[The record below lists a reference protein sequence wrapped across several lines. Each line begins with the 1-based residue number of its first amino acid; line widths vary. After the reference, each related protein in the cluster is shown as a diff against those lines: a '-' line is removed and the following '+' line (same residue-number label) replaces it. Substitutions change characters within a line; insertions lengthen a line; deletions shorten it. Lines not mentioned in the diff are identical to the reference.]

1 MCGAPALR
9 TVRPHNNE
17 LFSGAE
23 MDELMDR
30 AVDTTA
36 GENSNEGAE
45 LRGSSFDYLTQ
56 PGTDLVAKAQA
67 FHAWA
72 QNRVAHG
79 VFPYAKRLGG
89 RPGATTELTLLDGQR
104 HAGLNFSSQEYLSLA
119 RHPKVCAAA
128 QAAMERYGVHSAGS
142 TALAGNVE
150 EAAALEAEL
159 GELLR
164 TPEVLLFPTGW
175 AAGFGAIKGLVR
187 EADHIVIDQLAHNCL
202 HEGARAAT
210 PNIHLHRHL
219 DADHVERLLKRVRQ
233 RDPHNGILVVTEGCF
248 SMDADS
254 PDIARLQALA
264 HQYGAL
270 LMVDI
275 AHDLGCMGPGGG
287 GQLEMQ
293 GMLGKVDLV
302 MGSFSKT
309 FASNG
314 GFVASHHRAIKEYLR
329 FYAAPNTF
337 SNALS
342 PVQVAIIRACVAI
355 VRSAEGQQ
363 RRDRLMQ
370 GILGLRNALTEH
382 GITVLGHPSPIVPV
396 MLGHDALAR
405 VASREMA
412 QAGLLANLV
421 EYPAVSLN
429 SARLRMQ
436 VMADHT
442 PALAQTAARIVA
454 DSLQRA
460 RGLTGHAH

>member
-1 MCGAPALR
+1 MERAAGTAAARQEDCCDGAAL
-9 TVRPHNNE
+9 
-17 LFSGAE
+17 A
-23 MDELMDR
+23 
-30 AVDTTA
+30 
-36 GENSNEGAE
+36 
-45 LRGSSFDYLTQ
+45 GSSFDYLTQ
-56 PGTDLVAKAQA
+56 PGADLAAKAQA

-72 QNRVAHG
+72 ENRVAHG

-89 RPGATTELTLLDGQR
+89 SPGATAELTLPDGQR

-119 RHPKVCAAA
+119 RHPRVCAAA

-159 GELLR
+159 GELLL

-175 AAGFGAIKGLVR
+175 AAGFGAIKALVR
-187 EADHIVIDQLAHNCL
+187 ETDHVVIDQLAHNCL
-202 HEGARAAT
+202 HEGARAST

-219 DADHVERLLKRVRQ
+219 DADHVERLLKRVRR

-254 PDIARLQALA
+254 PDILRLQALA
-264 HQYGAL
+264 HEHGAL
-270 LMVDI
+270 LMVDV
-275 AHDLGCMGPGGG
+275 AHDLGCLGAGGG

-293 GMLGKVDLV
+293 GMLGRVDLV

-342 PVQVAIIRACVAI
+342 PVQVAIVRACVAI

-363 RRDRLMQ
+363 RRERLMQ
-370 GILGLRNALTEH
+370 AILALRAALSAQGIS
-382 GITVLGHPSPIVPV
+382 VLGQPSPIVPV
-396 MLGHDALAR
+396 MLGPDALAR
-405 VASREMA
+405 VACREMSR
-412 QAGLLANLV
+412 AGLLANLV

-442 PALAQTAARIVA
+442 PALAHTASHIVA
-454 DSLQRA
+454 DSLHRA
-460 RGLTGHAH
+460 RGLTGTVP

>member
-1 MCGAPALR
+1 
-9 TVRPHNNE
+9 
-17 LFSGAE
+17 
-23 MDELMDR
+23 MDELMEQ
-30 AVDTTA
+30 AVDITA
-36 GENSNEGAE
+36 REGDSSSNGAE

-56 PGTDLVAKAQA
+56 PGADLAAKAQA

-72 QNRVAHG
+72 QTRVSHG

-89 RPGATTELTLLDGQR
+89 RPGATAELTLLDGQR

-119 RHPKVCAAA
+119 RHPRVCAAA

-150 EAAALEAEL
+150 EAVALEAEL

-187 EADHIVIDQLAHNCL
+187 ETDHIIIDQLAHNCL
-202 HEGARAAT
+202 HEGARAST

-219 DADHVERLLKRVRQ
+219 DIDHVERLLRRVRQ

-264 HQYGAL
+264 HGHGAL

-275 AHDLGCMGPGGG
+275 AHDLGCLGASGG
-287 GQLEMQ
+287 GQLEIQ

-314 GFVASHHRAIKEYLR
+314 GFVASHDRAIKEYLR

-342 PVQVAIIRACVAI
+342 PVQVAIVRACLGI
-355 VRSAEGQQ
+355 VRSSEGAE
-363 RRDRLMQ
+363 RRERLMRA
-370 GILGLRNALTEH
+370 ILGLRGALTEQ
-382 GITVLGHPSPIVPV
+382 GVTVLGHPSPIVPV
-396 MLGHDALAR
+396 MLGHDATAR

-412 QAGLLANLV
+412 EAGLLANLV

-454 DSLQRA
+454 DALQRA
-460 RGLTGHAH
+460 RALTGEIH

>member
-1 MCGAPALR
+1 
-9 TVRPHNNE
+9 
-17 LFSGAE
+17 
-23 MDELMDR
+23 MDELLERAADAAQEEVMD
-30 AVDTTA
+30 
-36 GENSNEGAE
+36 GAA
-45 LRGSSFDYLTQ
+45 LRGSSFDYLAQ
-56 PGTDLVAKAQA
+56 PGTNLAAKAQA

-72 QNRVAHG
+72 ENRVAHG

-89 RPGATTELTLLDGQR
+89 RPGATAELTLLDGQR
-104 HAGLNFSSQEYLSLA
+104 HAGLNYSSQEYLSLA
-119 RHPKVCAAA
+119 RHPRVCAAA

-150 EAAALEAEL
+150 ETTALEAEL

-164 TPEVLLFPTGW
+164 MPEVLLFPTGW

-187 EADHIVIDQLAHNCL
+187 ETDHVVMDQLAHNCL

-219 DADHVERLLKRVRQ
+219 DMDHVERLLKRVRQ
-233 RDPHNGILVVTEGCF
+233 RDPHNGILLVTEGCF

-254 PDIARLQALA
+254 PDLKRLQALA
-264 HQYGAL
+264 REHGAL
-270 LMVDI
+270 LMVDV

-287 GQLEMQ
+287 GQLALQ
-293 GMLGKVDLV
+293 GMLGQVDLV

-314 GFVASHHRAIKEYLR
+314 GFVASHDRAIKEYLR

-342 PVQVAIIRACVAI
+342 PVQVAIIRACVGV

-363 RRDRLMQ
+363 RRDRLMHA
-370 GILGLRNALTEH
+370 ILGLRGALTEQ

-396 MLGHDALAR
+396 LLGNDALAR
-405 VASREMA
+405 VACREMSR
-412 QAGLLANLV
+412 AGLLANLV

-442 PALAQTAARIVA
+442 PALGQTAARIVA
-454 DSLQRA
+454 EALHRA
-460 RGLTGHAH
+460 REITGTSH

>member
-1 MCGAPALR
+1 
-9 TVRPHNNE
+9 
-17 LFSGAE
+17 
-23 MDELMDR
+23 MDELLEPVTDL
-30 AVDTTA
+30 AEV
-36 GENSNEGAE
+36 GACDGAA
-45 LRGSSFDYLTQ
+45 LRGSSFDFLTR
-56 PGTDLVAKAQA
+56 PGADLAAKAQA

-72 QNRVAHG
+72 QTRLAGG

-89 RPGATTELTLLDGQR
+89 RPGATAELTLLDGRR

-119 RHPKVCAAA
+119 RHPEVCAAA
-128 QAAMERYGVHSAGS
+128 QAAMARYGVHSAGS

-150 EAAALEAEL
+150 EAEALETEL
-159 GELLR
+159 GALLR
-164 TPEVLLFPTGW
+164 MPEVLLFPTGW

-187 EADHIVIDQLAHNCL
+187 ETDHVVIDQLAHNCL

-210 PNIHLHRHL
+210 PHIHLHRHL
-219 DADHVERLLKRVRQ
+219 DADHVERLLARLRR
-233 RDPHNGILVVTEGCF
+233 RDPHGGILVVTEGCF

-254 PDIARLQALA
+254 PDLARLQALA
-264 HQYGAL
+264 RGHGAL
-270 LMVDI
+270 LLVDV
-275 AHDLGCMGPGGG
+275 AHDLGSMGPGGT
-287 GQLEMQ
+287 GQIGLQ
-293 GMLGKVDLV
+293 GLLGEVDLV

-314 GFVASHHRAIKEYLR
+314 GFVACHQRAVKEYLR

-342 PVQVAIIRACVAI
+342 PVQVAVVRACLAL
-355 VRSAEGQQ
+355 VRSAEGEA
-363 RRDRLMQ
+363 RRGRLMRAVLALRAALAAQ
-370 GILGLRNALTEH
+370 GIG
-382 GITVLGHPSPIVPV
+382 VLGQPSPIVPV
-396 MLGHDALAR
+396 MLGPDALAR

-421 EYPAVSLN
+421 EYPAVSMN

-454 DSLQRA
+454 DALQRA
-460 RGLTGHAH
+460 RAAG

>member
-1 MCGAPALR
+1 
-9 TVRPHNNE
+9 
-17 LFSGAE
+17 
-23 MDELMDR
+23 MDELLER
-30 AVDTTA
+30 AVDAAPGEEAMDGTA
-36 GENSNEGAE
+36 
-45 LRGSSFDYLTQ
+45 LRGSSFDYLAL
-56 PGTDLVAKAQA
+56 PGTDLAAKAQA
-67 FHAWA
+67 FHQWA
-72 QNRVAHG
+72 QTRVHHG

-89 RPGATTELTLLDGQR
+89 RPGATAELTLLDGQR

-119 RHPKVCAAA
+119 RHPQVAAAA
-128 QAAMERYGVHSAGS
+128 QAAMARYGVHSAGS

-150 EAAALEAEL
+150 EAVALEAEL

-164 TPEVLLFPTGW
+164 MPEVLLFPTGW

-187 EADHIVIDQLAHNCL
+187 ETDHVVMDQLAHNCL

-219 DADHVERLLKRVRQ
+219 DMEHVARLLQRVRQ
-233 RDPHNGILVVTEGCF
+233 RDPHNGILLVTEGCF
-248 SMDADS
+248 SMDADA
-254 PDIARLQALA
+254 PDLRRLQALA
-264 HQYGAL
+264 REHGAL
-270 LMVDI
+270 LMVDV

-287 GQLEMQ
+287 GQLALQ
-293 GMLGKVDLV
+293 GVLGQVDLV

-314 GFVASHHRAIKEYLR
+314 GFVACHDRAIKEYLR

-342 PVQVAIIRACVAI
+342 PVQVAIIRACVGI
-355 VRSAEGQQ
+355 VRSCEGQQ
-363 RRDRLMQ
+363 RRDRLMHA
-370 GILGLRNALTEH
+370 ILGLRSALTEQ
-382 GITVLGHPSPIVPV
+382 GITVLGQPSPIVPV
-396 MLGHDALAR
+396 LLGQDAVAR
-405 VASREMA
+405 VACREMS

-442 PALAQTAARIVA
+442 PALCQTAARIVA

-460 RGLTGHAH
+460 RLLTGTLN

>member
-1 MCGAPALR
+1 MER
-9 TVRPHNNE
+9 TV
-17 LFSGAE
+17 
-23 MDELMDR
+23 
-30 AVDTTA
+30 
-36 GENSNEGAE
+36 ENTVREEPDSHVGAE
-45 LRGSSFDYLTQ
+45 LKGSSFDYLTQ
-56 PGTDLVAKAQA
+56 PGADLTAKARA

-72 QNRVAHG
+72 QRRVTHG

-89 RPGATTELTLLDGQR
+89 RPGATAELTLLNGQR

-119 RHPKVCAAA
+119 KHPKVCAAA
-128 QAAMERYGVHSAGS
+128 QQAMDRYGVHSAGS

-150 EAAALEAEL
+150 EAVALEAEL
-159 GELLR
+159 GELLK

-187 EADHIVIDQLAHNCL
+187 ETDHIVIDQLAHNCL

-219 DADHVERLLKRVRQ
+219 DADHVERLLKRVRH
-233 RDPHNGILVVTEGCF
+233 RDPHNGILLVTEGCF

-264 HQYGAL
+264 HEYGAL
-270 LMVDI
+270 LMVDV
-275 AHDLGCMGPGGG
+275 AHDLGCLGPNGG
-287 GQLEMQ
+287 GQLELQ
-293 GMLGKVDLV
+293 DMLGKVDLV

-314 GFVASHHRAIKEYLR
+314 GFVASHDPAIKEYLR

-355 VRSAEGQQ
+355 VRSEEGVE
-363 RRDRLMQ
+363 RRGRLMRA
-370 GILGLRNALTEH
+370 ILALRSALTEQ
-382 GITVLGHPSPIVPV
+382 GVTVLGHPSPIVPV
-396 MLGHDALAR
+396 MLGHDATAR

-412 QAGLLANLV
+412 EAGLLANLV

-442 PALAQTAARIVA
+442 PELAETAARLVVT
-454 DSLQRA
+454 SLQRA
-460 RGLTGHAH
+460 RAITGEAH

>member
-1 MCGAPALR
+1 
-9 TVRPHNNE
+9 
-17 LFSGAE
+17 
-23 MDELMDR
+23 MDDLMDR
-30 AVDTTA
+30 AVETTA
-36 GENSNEGAE
+36 REEDSSDGAE

-56 PGTDLVAKAQA
+56 PGADLTAKAQA

-72 QNRVAHG
+72 ENRVAHG

-89 RPGATTELTLLDGQR
+89 RPGATAELTLLDGQR

-128 QAAMERYGVHSAGS
+128 QAHSAGS

-150 EAAALEAEL
+150 ETTALEAEL

-187 EADHIVIDQLAHNCL
+187 ETDHVIIDQLAHNCL
-202 HEGARAAT
+202 HEGARAST

-219 DADHVERLLKRVRQ
+219 DADHVERLLRRVRQ
-233 RDPHNGILVVTEGCF
+233 RDPHHGILVVTEGCF

-254 PDIARLQALA
+254 PDLPRLQRLA
-264 HQYGAL
+264 REHGAL
-270 LMVDI
+270 LLVDV
-275 AHDLGCMGPGGG
+275 AHDLGCMGAGGG

-293 GMLGKVDLV
+293 GLLGQVDLV

-342 PVQVAIIRACVAI
+342 LVQVAIVRACVGI

-370 GILGLRNALTEH
+370 AILALRGALTEQ
-382 GITVLGHPSPIVPV
+382 GVTVLGHPSPIVPV
-396 MLGHDALAR
+396 LLGPDALAR

-412 QAGLLANLV
+412 EAGLLANLV

-436 VMADHT
+436 VMTDHT

-454 DSLQRA
+454 DALQRA
-460 RGLTGHAH
+460 RVLTGEVH

>member
-1 MCGAPALR
+1 
-9 TVRPHNNE
+9 
-17 LFSGAE
+17 
-23 MDELMDR
+23 MDELMER
-30 AVDTTA
+30 TVDTVQEEVMDDA
-36 GENSNEGAE
+36 A
-45 LRGSSFDYLTQ
+45 LRGSSFDYLAK
-56 PGTDLVAKAQA
+56 PGADLAAKAQA

-72 QNRVAHG
+72 ANRVAHG

-89 RPGATTELTLLDGQR
+89 RPGATAELTLLDGQR

-119 RHPKVCAAA
+119 RHPRVCAAA

-150 EAAALEAEL
+150 EATALEAEL

-164 TPEVLLFPTGW
+164 MPEVLLFPTGW

-187 EADHIVIDQLAHNCL
+187 ETDHVVMDQLAHNCL

-219 DADHVERLLKRVRQ
+219 DTDHVERLLKRVRQ
-233 RDPHNGILVVTEGCF
+233 RDPHNGILLVTEGCF

-254 PDIARLQALA
+254 PDLKRLQALA
-264 HQYGAL
+264 REHGAL
-270 LMVDI
+270 LMVDV
-275 AHDLGCMGPGGG
+275 AHDLGCMGPGGS
-287 GQLEMQ
+287 GQIGLQ
-293 GMLGKVDLV
+293 RMLGEVDLV

-314 GFVASHHRAIKEYLR
+314 GFVASHDRAIKEYLR

-342 PVQVAIIRACVAI
+342 PMQVAI
-355 VRSAEGQQ
+355 VRACLAVIRSGEGQQ
-363 RRDRLMQ
+363 RRDRLMHA
-370 GILGLRNALTEH
+370 ILGLRGALTEQ

-396 MLGHDALAR
+396 LLGNDALAR
-405 VASREMA
+405 VACREMSR
-412 QAGLLANLV
+412 AGLLANLV

-442 PALAQTAARIVA
+442 PALGQTAARIVA
-454 DSLQRA
+454 DALRRA
-460 RGLTGHAH
+460 RELTGPAH

>member
-1 MCGAPALR
+1 
-9 TVRPHNNE
+9 
-17 LFSGAE
+17 
-23 MDELMDR
+23 MDELLER
-30 AVDTTA
+30 AVEAAQEEEFVD
-36 GENSNEGAE
+36 GAA
-45 LRGSSFDYLTQ
+45 LQGSSFDYLAR
-56 PGTDLVAKAQA
+56 PGADLAAKAQA

-72 QNRVAHG
+72 QTRVHHG

-89 RPGATTELTLLDGQR
+89 RPGATAELTLLDGQR

-128 QAAMERYGVHSAGS
+128 QGAMDRYGVHSAGS

-164 TPEVLLFPTGW
+164 MPEVLLFPTGW

-187 EADHIVIDQLAHNCL
+187 ETDHVVMDQLAHNCL

-219 DADHVERLLKRVRQ
+219 DMGHVERLLRRVRR

-254 PDIARLQALA
+254 PDLKRLQALA
-264 HQYGAL
+264 REHGAL
-270 LMVDI
+270 LMVDV
-275 AHDLGCMGPGGG
+275 AHDLGCLGPGGG
-287 GQLEMQ
+287 GQLALQ
-293 GMLGKVDLV
+293 GLLGQVDLV

-314 GFVASHHRAIKEYLR
+314 GFVACHDRAIKEYLR

-342 PVQVAIIRACVAI
+342 PVQVAVVRACVGI

-363 RRDRLMQ
+363 RRDRLMHA
-370 GILGLRNALTEH
+370 ILGLRNALTAQ

-396 MLGHDALAR
+396 LLGPDALAR
-405 VASREMA
+405 VACREMSR
-412 QAGLLANLV
+412 AGLLANLV

-442 PALAQTAARIVA
+442 PALGETAARIVA
-454 DSLQRA
+454 DALQRA
-460 RGLTGHAH
+460 RLLTGPAA

>member
-1 MCGAPALR
+1 MER
-9 TVRPHNNE
+9 TV
-17 LFSGAE
+17 
-23 MDELMDR
+23 
-30 AVDTTA
+30 
-36 GENSNEGAE
+36 ENTVREETDSHVGAE
-45 LRGSSFDYLTQ
+45 LKGSSFDYLTQ
-56 PGTDLVAKAQA
+56 PGADLTAKARA

-72 QNRVAHG
+72 QRRVTHG

-89 RPGATTELTLLDGQR
+89 RPGATAELTLLNGQR

-119 RHPKVCAAA
+119 KHPKVCAAA
-128 QAAMERYGVHSAGS
+128 QEAMDRYGVHSAGS

-150 EAAALEAEL
+150 EAVALEAEL
-159 GELLR
+159 GELLK

-187 EADHIVIDQLAHNCL
+187 ETDHIVIDQLAHNCL

-219 DADHVERLLKRVRQ
+219 DADHVERLLKRVRH
-233 RDPHNGILVVTEGCF
+233 RDPHNGILLVTEGCF

-264 HQYGAL
+264 HEYGAL
-270 LMVDI
+270 LMVDV
-275 AHDLGCMGPGGG
+275 AHDLGCLGPNGG
-287 GQLEMQ
+287 GQLELQ

-314 GFVASHHRAIKEYLR
+314 GFVASHDPAIKEYLR

-355 VRSAEGQQ
+355 VRSEEGVE
-363 RRDRLMQ
+363 RRGRLMRAV
-370 GILGLRNALTEH
+370 LSLRSALTEQ
-382 GITVLGHPSPIVPV
+382 GVTVLGHPSPIVPV
-396 MLGHDALAR
+396 MLGHDATAR

-412 QAGLLANLV
+412 EAGLLANLV

-442 PALAQTAARIVA
+442 PELAETAARLVVT
-454 DSLQRA
+454 SLQRA
-460 RGLTGHAH
+460 RAITGEAH

>member
-1 MCGAPALR
+1 
-9 TVRPHNNE
+9 
-17 LFSGAE
+17 
-23 MDELMDR
+23 MDELLER
-30 AVDTTA
+30 AADTAAKDLTDGA
-36 GENSNEGAE
+36 G
-45 LRGSSFDYLTQ
+45 LRGSSFDYLAR
-56 PGTDLVAKAQA
+56 PGPDLAAKAQA

-72 QNRVAHG
+72 QTRVTQG
-79 VFPYAKRLGG
+79 LFPYAKRLAG
-89 RPGATTELTLLDGQR
+89 RPGATAELTLLDGRR

-119 RHPKVCAAA
+119 RHPQVCAAA

-150 EAAALEAEL
+150 EAVALEAEL

-187 EADHIVIDQLAHNCL
+187 ETDHIVIDQLAHNCL

-210 PNIHLHRHL
+210 PNVHLHRHL
-219 DADHVERLLKRVRQ
+219 DADHVERLLARLRR

-254 PDIARLQALA
+254 PDLRRLQALA
-264 HQYGAL
+264 RAHGAL
-270 LMVDI
+270 LMVDV
-275 AHDLGCMGPGGG
+275 AHDLGCLGPGGT
-287 GQLEMQ
+287 GQIGLQ
-293 GMLGKVDLV
+293 GMLGEVDLV

-314 GFVASHHRAIKEYLR
+314 GFVSSHDPAIKAYLR

-342 PVQVAIIRACVAI
+342 PVQVAIVRACLGL
-355 VRSAEGQQ
+355 VRSGEGQR
-363 RRDRLMQ
+363 RRDQLMQ
-370 GILGLRNALTEH
+370 AILALRAALTEQ
-382 GITVLGHPSPIVPV
+382 GVSVLGQPSPIVPV
-396 MLGHDALAR
+396 MLGPDALAR
-405 VASREMA
+405 VACREMG

-442 PALAQTAARIVA
+442 PALCQTAARIVA
-454 DSLQRA
+454 DSLARA
-460 RGLTGHAH
+460 RDLKGAVQ

>member
-1 MCGAPALR
+1 M
-9 TVRPHNNE
+9 E
-17 LFSGAE
+17 
-23 MDELMDR
+23 R
-30 AVDTTA
+30 AADTTA
-36 GENSNEGAE
+36 TGDDDRCDGAA
-45 LRGSSFDYLTQ
+45 LTGSSFDYLTQ
-56 PGTDLVAKAQA
+56 PGANLAAKAQA

-72 QNRVAHG
+72 EHRVAHG

-89 RPGATTELTLLDGQR
+89 RPGATAELTLPDGQR

-119 RHPKVCAAA
+119 RHPQVCAAA

-150 EAAALEAEL
+150 EAVALEAEL

-187 EADHIVIDQLAHNCL
+187 ETDHVIIDQLAHNCL
-202 HEGARAAT
+202 HEGARAST
-210 PNIHLHRHL
+210 PNLHLHRHL
-219 DADHVERLLKRVRQ
+219 DADHVERLLKRVRR

-254 PDIARLQALA
+254 PDIPRLQALA
-264 HQYGAL
+264 HEHGAL
-270 LMVDI
+270 LMVDV
-275 AHDLGCMGPGGG
+275 AHDLGCLGASGG

-293 GMLGKVDLV
+293 GMLGRVDLV

-342 PVQVAIIRACVAI
+342 PVQVAIVRACVGL
-355 VRSAEGQQ
+355 VRAPEGQQ

-370 GILGLRNALTEH
+370 AILALRAALTAQ
-382 GITVLGHPSPIVPV
+382 GVSVLGQPSPIVPV
-396 MLGHDALAR
+396 MLGPDALAR
-405 VASREMA
+405 VACREMSR
-412 QAGLLANLV
+412 AGLLANLV

-442 PALAQTAARIVA
+442 PALAQAAARLVA
-454 DSLQRA
+454 DALQRA
-460 RGLTGHAH
+460 RTLTGAAH

>member
-1 MCGAPALR
+1 
-9 TVRPHNNE
+9 
-17 LFSGAE
+17 
-23 MDELMDR
+23 MDELLDR
-30 AVDTTA
+30 VADATPNATTT
-36 GENSNEGAE
+36 NDGAE
-45 LRGSSFDYLTQ
+45 LQGSSFDYLTR
-56 PGTDLVAKAQA
+56 PGTDLAAKAQA

-72 QNRVAHG
+72 QTRVSHG

-89 RPGATTELTLLDGQR
+89 RPGATAELTMLDGQR
-104 HAGLNFSSQEYLSLA
+104 HAGLNFSSREYLSLA
-119 RHPKVCAAA
+119 RHPRVCTAA

-150 EAAALEAEL
+150 ETAALEAEL

-187 EADHIVIDQLAHNCL
+187 ETDHIVIDQLAHNCL

-210 PNIHLHRHL
+210 RNVHLHRHL
-219 DADHVERLLKRVRQ
+219 DVGHVERLLRRVRQ
-233 RDPHNGILVVTEGCF
+233 RDPRNGILVVTEGCF
-248 SMDADS
+248 SMDADL

-264 HQYGAL
+264 REHGAL
-270 LMVDI
+270 LMVDV
-275 AHDLGCMGPGGG
+275 AHDLGSLGAGGG
-287 GQLEMQ
+287 GQLELQ
-293 GMLGKVDLV
+293 GMLGQVDLV

-314 GFVASHHRAIKEYLR
+314 GFVASHDPAIKEYLR

-355 VRSAEGQQ
+355 VRSVEGAE
-363 RRDRLMQ
+363 RRGRLMRA
-370 GILGLRNALTEH
+370 ILALRGALTEQ

-405 VASREMA
+405 IASREMG

-442 PALAQTAARIVA
+442 PALCNTAARIVA
-454 DSLQRA
+454 DALQRA
-460 RGLTGHAH
+460 HQLTRAAS

>member
-1 MCGAPALR
+1 
-9 TVRPHNNE
+9 
-17 LFSGAE
+17 
-23 MDELMDR
+23 MDELLDR
-30 AVDTTA
+30 VADATPEVTT
-36 GENSNEGAE
+36 NTTTSDGAE
-45 LRGSSFDYLTQ
+45 LQGSSFDYLTR
-56 PGTDLVAKAQA
+56 PGTDLTAKAQA

-72 QNRVAHG
+72 QTRVSHG

-89 RPGATTELTLLDGQR
+89 RPGATAELTMLDGQR
-104 HAGLNFSSQEYLSLA
+104 QAGLNFSSQEYLSLA
-119 RHPKVCAAA
+119 RHPLVCAAA

-150 EAAALEAEL
+150 ETAALEAEL

-164 TPEVLLFPTGW
+164 MPEVLLFPTGW

-187 EADHIVIDQLAHNCL
+187 ETDHVIIDQLAHNCL

-210 PNIHLHRHL
+210 RNVHLHRHL
-219 DADHVERLLKRVRQ
+219 DVDHVERLLKRVRQ
-233 RDPHNGILVVTEGCF
+233 RDPRNGILVVTEGCF
-248 SMDADS
+248 SMDVDS

-264 HQYGAL
+264 RARGAL
-270 LMVDI
+270 LMVDV
-275 AHDLGCMGPGGG
+275 AHDLGCLGAGGG
-287 GQLEMQ
+287 GQLELQ
-293 GMLGKVDLV
+293 GQLGQVDLV

-314 GFVASHHRAIKEYLR
+314 GFVASHDPAIKAYLR

-355 VRSAEGQQ
+355 VRSSEGAA
-363 RRDRLMQ
+363 RRGRLMHA
-370 GILGLRNALTEH
+370 ILGLRSALTEQ

-396 MLGHDALAR
+396 MLGNDALAR
-405 VASREMA
+405 VASREMG

-442 PALAQTAARIVA
+442 PALCNTAARIVA
-454 DSLQRA
+454 DALQRA
-460 RGLTGHAH
+460 RVVTSDMH

>member
-1 MCGAPALR
+1 
-9 TVRPHNNE
+9 
-17 LFSGAE
+17 
-23 MDELMDR
+23 MDELLDR
-30 AVDTTA
+30 VADATPEVTT
-36 GENSNEGAE
+36 NTTTSDGAE
-45 LRGSSFDYLTQ
+45 LQGSSFDYLTR
-56 PGTDLVAKAQA
+56 PGTDLAAKAQA

-72 QNRVAHG
+72 QTRVSHG

-89 RPGATTELTLLDGQR
+89 RPGATAELTMLDGQR
-104 HAGLNFSSQEYLSLA
+104 QAGLNFSSQEYLSLA
-119 RHPKVCAAA
+119 RHPTVCAAA

-150 EAAALEAEL
+150 ETTALEAEL

-164 TPEVLLFPTGW
+164 MPEVLLFPTGW

-187 EADHIVIDQLAHNCL
+187 ETDHVIIDQLAHNCL

-210 PNIHLHRHL
+210 RNVHLHRHL
-219 DADHVERLLKRVRQ
+219 DVSHVERLLKRVRQ
-233 RDPHNGILVVTEGCF
+233 RDPRNGILVVTEGCF

-264 HQYGAL
+264 RAHGAL
-270 LMVDI
+270 LMVDV
-275 AHDLGCMGPGGG
+275 AHDLGSLGAGGG
-287 GQLEMQ
+287 GQLELQ
-293 GMLGKVDLV
+293 GLLGQVDLV

-314 GFVASHHRAIKEYLR
+314 GFVASHDPAIKAYLR

-342 PVQVAIIRACVAI
+342 PVQVAIIRACVGI
-355 VRSAEGQQ
+355 VRSAEGAE
-363 RRDRLMQ
+363 RRGRLMRA
-370 GILGLRNALTEH
+370 ILALRGALTEQ

-405 VASREMA
+405 VASREMG

-442 PALAQTAARIVA
+442 PALCHTAARIVT

-460 RGLTGHAH
+460 RLLTGALQ